1 MATPTTARTE
11 FSAALNQICAERG
24 IEPEVVLE
32 TIKAAIL
39 AAYRKDFGLD
49 EEIEY
54 EVEIDSIIGSASVFK
69 KEGDKRL

>member
-24 IEPEVVLE
+24 IEPEVVLD

-54 EVEIDSIIGSASVFK
+54 EK
-69 KEGDKRL
+69 KNWVRVSTEFPCSC